1 MQVIYHLKLMKKEHP
16 NLDKS
21 IILIN
26 NVKMKSKFE
35 SFSFY
40 PRKSDSNSSLN
51 NVMRTDGE
59 FHSDLDE
66 IKSRI

>member
-1 MQVIYHLKLMKKEHP
+1 
-16 NLDKS
+16 
-21 IILIN
+21 
-26 NVKMKSKFE
+26 MKSKFE